1 MKSRESI
8 LDTHQTIIKKLIETF
23 SPSYLEV
30 LNESD
35 RHSGPKDA
43 QTHFKITIVTGFF
56 EKKRSVARHQLIYQT
71 LADELA
77 SEVHALAIHTFSLE
91 EWKVQ
96 QSSPDSPHCLG
107 GSQQEKSH

>member
-1 MKSRESI
+1 M
-8 LDTHQTIIKKLIETF
+8 DTQQTIIKKLNETF
-23 SPSYLEV
+23 SPFYLEV

-35 RHSGPKDA
+35 KHSGPKNA
-43 QTHFKITIVTGFF
+43 QTHFKITIVAAAF
-56 EKKRSVARHQLIYQT
+56 EKKRSVARHQSIYQI

-77 SEVHALAIHTFSLE
+77 GEVHALAIHTFSLE

-107 GSQQEKSH
+107 GSQHDKTL

>member
-1 MKSRESI
+1 M
-8 LDTHQTIIKKLIETF
+8 DTHQTIIKKLNETF

-43 QTHFKITIVTGFF
+43 QTHFKITIVTPIF

-77 SEVHALAIHTFSLE
+77 GEVHALAIHTFSLE
-91 EWKVQ
+91 EWEVQ

-107 GSQQEKSH
+107 GSQLDKSH